1 MPKNTRRIVRRRV
14 VSERVIGSS
23 NPVARWGRESKSTCM
38 DSIGGFF
45 FGLLLFFI
53 TFSLPYCAAKTE
65 KVSQDVAQW
74 EVISAIAAAGYTG
87 PALIEGTVEAAS
99 EIIPPIIDVD
109 KPILAYHYI
118 AERFETRYE
127 THEET
132 HTETRGGQDVEV
144 VEEVTEEVQEWVT
157 VDEDRSWAE
166 VKLGGIRI
174 DPAKC
179 QMELPWVSKFHD
191 TYASPSGEDMR
202 EEVSVVYAGAKVLL
216 AAELESGQVKP
227 QSKPYRLTTGS
238 KDELVGQMHSEEESQ
253 RWFFLIASVIL
264 WVIAFNLMVGP
275 AMIIFNIFPIK
286 AIGTAIRVVIGV
298 IALIMAIITT
308 AVTYVVIAYWWV
320 IALLMVV
327 LAVAVVV
334 TANRSRKA
342 EPDLDVDE
350 IDEPPEPVES
360 S

>member
-1 MPKNTRRIVRRRV
+1 MPKNTRRVVSRRV

-23 NPVARWGRESKSTCM
+23 NPVARWGRESKSTCF

-45 FGLLLFFI
+45 VGLLLFFI

-74 EVISAIAAAGYTG
+74 EVISTIESAGHTG
-87 PALIEGTVEAAS
+87 PALVEGVVEAAS
-99 EIIPPIIDVD
+99 EITPPVIDVD
-109 KPILAYHYI
+109 KPILAYHYLV
-118 AERFETRYE
+118 ERFETRLE
-127 THEET
+127 PREK
-132 HTETRGGQDVEV
+132 TETVTRDGQDVEV
-144 VEEVTEEVQEWVT
+144 TTEELVEVQEWVT
-157 VDEDRSWAE
+157 VDEDRTWAE
-166 VKLGGIRI
+166 VKLGGVRI
-174 DPAKC
+174 DPQKC
-179 QMELPWVSKFHD
+179 KMELPWVSKFHD

-238 KDELVGQMHSEEESQ
+238 KDELVGQMHREEESR

-286 AIGTAIRVVIGV
+286 AIGTAVRAIIGV
-298 IALIMAIITT
+298 IALVMAIITT

-334 TANRSRKA
+334 AANRGRQA

-350 IDEPPEPVES
+350 IDEPPAPAES
-360 S
+360 G